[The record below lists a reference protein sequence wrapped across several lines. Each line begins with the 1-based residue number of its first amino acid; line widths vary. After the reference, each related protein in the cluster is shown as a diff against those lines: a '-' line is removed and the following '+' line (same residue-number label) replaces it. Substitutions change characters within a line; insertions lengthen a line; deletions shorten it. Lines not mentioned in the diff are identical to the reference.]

1 MGSASSAHS
10 VCVCEYHQNAKLMV
24 FAIPGV
30 TDYKS
35 LTEMVVCDI
44 ESRDFMLHSSE
55 NFPSIDML
63 INFLT
68 TKFKK
73 IDDDDVK
80 FKQWKKRSKKQKQ
93 FTFTRNVC

>member
-24 FAIPGV
+24 FATPGV
-30 TDYKS
+30 TDYKA
-35 LTEMVVCDI
+35 LIEMVVCDI
-44 ESRDFMLHSSE
+44 ESRDCMLHSSE

-63 INFLT
+63 IKFLT
-68 TKFKK
+68 TKFKE